1 MPTEIPGFYYDTEK
15 GKYFRV
21 LPHHAAPTSS
31 FYSSSSVEQQQREK
45 QRNEELQ
52 HEATHRLK
60 RKRRAPLKSNPYV
73 RATLYR
79 ELSGVVSSTEH
90 AVDTQQVYAQGLR
103 RRQVFETDPG
113 VKISAFASDTTA
125 GKTSVVIGSS
135 VGDVRRVRGCFLV
148 YRMEIDF
155 VQNLTDAR
163 E

>member
-1 MPTEIPGFYYDTEK
+1 MPAEIPGFYYDTEK

-31 FYSSSSVEQQQREK
+31 FYSSSS
-45 QRNEELQ
+45 RNEELQ

-90 AVDTQQVYAQGLR
+90 TVDTQQVYAQGLR
-103 RRQVFETDPG
+103 QRQVFETDPG

-135 VGDVRRVRGCFLV
+135 VGD
-148 YRMEIDF
+148 D
-155 VQNLTDAR
+155 LTDAR